1 MADLPR
7 EVEPLDLLC
16 YVAWAGSFFPVKLL
30 SGEPHKPS
38 LQSHRAAVAA
48 APLRPPT
55 AVPGDGWERMWEA
68 HATPLAADFMMY
80 NIIFT
85 ADFGTYVFTHTW

>member
-1 MADLPR
+1 M
-7 EVEPLDLLC
+7 DLLC

-30 SGEPHKPS
+30 SGEPHKP
-38 LQSHRAAVAA
+38 RAAVAA

>member
-38 LQSHRAAVAA
+38 LQSHRAAAVAA
-48 APLRPPT
+48 A
-55 AVPGDGWERMWEA
+55 
-68 HATPLAADFMMY
+68 H
-80 NIIFT
+80 
-85 ADFGTYVFTHTW
+85 

>member
-48 APLRPPT
+48 APLRPPM

-68 HATPLAADFMMY
+68 HATLLAADFMMY
-80 NIIFT
+80 NVIFT
-85 ADFGTYVFTHTW
+85 ADFSTYVCTHTR